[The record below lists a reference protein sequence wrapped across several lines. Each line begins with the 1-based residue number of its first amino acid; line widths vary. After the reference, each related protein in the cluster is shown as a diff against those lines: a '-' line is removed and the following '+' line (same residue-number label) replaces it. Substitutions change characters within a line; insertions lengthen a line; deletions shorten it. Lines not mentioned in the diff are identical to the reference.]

1 MTRKVIDFDW
11 INTEGAKDYVNA
23 LFNKNGSR
31 KQFGLLEKPSLKPDQ
46 SISYVKYKLFL
57 CGNSCTGKTSTLAN
71 LLGQD
76 AEKVSP
82 NTPGMNIGR
91 VYWPVRIVST
101 GKIIYLNLQFWDAGD
116 QACKTFEHVVP
127 TCMEQVDC
135 LLLCFSMTDR
145 SSFNDVVATSNQLC
159 SVASKGPLKVIVATK
174 MDQCIKSDISDQE
187 IVQISEQ
194 IEAYALKICN
204 VLEKNRFNEITY
216 FLNNLS
222 NYLILRDE
230 NNRLRKNT
238 ESSN

>member
-1 MTRKVIDFDW
+1 MTKQVIDFDW
-11 INTEGAKDYVNA
+11 INTDGAKDYVNA
-23 LFNKNGSR
+23 LYSKNGKR

-46 SISYVKYKLFL
+46 PISYVKYKLFL
-57 CGNSCTGKTSTLAN
+57 CGKTCTGKTSTLAN

-76 AEKVSP
+76 TENIYP

-101 GKIIYLNLQFWDAGD
+101 GKILYLDLQFWDAGD

-127 TCMEQVDC
+127 ACMESVDC

-145 SSFNDVVATSNQLC
+145 SSFNDIVATSNQLC
-159 SVASKGPLKVIVATK
+159 SVASKGPLKVVVATK
-174 MDQCIKSDISDQE
+174 IDQCIKSDISDEE
-187 IVQISEQ
+187 IVQVSEQ

-204 VLEKNRFNEITY
+204 VLDKNRFEEITY

-230 NNRLRKNT
+230 NVRLEKTT
-238 ESSN
+238 E